1 MRHLR
6 VLVVAVI
13 VLASVGGLVAQS
25 GPDKEASWSAFIAW
39 FKAAPMARN
48 PLAAYTAKLQG
59 DGKSEAEVNQ
69 VVALL
74 MPLLAERSDWI
85 GAYFDKV
92 FSRPITGKP
101 EIDLMSTEPSA
112 LLVAS
117 IKGLKP
123 GTALDGG
130 MGLGRNAVYLAKQ
143 GWTATGF
150 DISEKAVA
158 LARVNAE
165 KAGVRVSAITASYDS
180 FDFGTNRWDLIVLA
194 FAWAPVTDP
203 AFVERLRTS
212 LRPGGRVIFEHM
224 IQDQPGPR
232 VTRALTP
239 GELRDC
245 FKSFAIASYEETV
258 GLGDWGGPNTSLVKM
273 VAVKQ

>member
-1 MRHLR
+1 MRHVR

-13 VLASVGGLVAQS
+13 VLASFGVLVAQS
-25 GPDKEASWSAFIAW
+25 SPDREASWGAFIAW

-48 PLAAYTAKLQG
+48 PLAAYAGKLQG
-59 DGKSEAEVNQ
+59 DGKTEAQAKQEI
-69 VVALL
+69 ALL
-74 MPLLAERSDWI
+74 MQLLAERSDWI
-85 GAYFDKV
+85 GIHFDKV
-92 FSRPITGKP
+92 FSQPITGKP

-130 MGLGRNAVYLAKQ
+130 MGLGRNAVYLAQQ
-143 GWTATGF
+143 GWTVTGF
-150 DISEKAVA
+150 DVSEQA
-158 LARVNAE
+158 LVLSRANAQ
-165 KAGVRVSAITASYDS
+165 KAGVRVNAVNASYDS
-180 FDFGTNRWDLIVLA
+180 FDFGSSKWDLIVLA

-212 LRPGGRVIFEHM
+212 LRPGGRIVFEHT
-224 IQDQPGPR
+224 IQNSPGPR
-232 VTRALTP
+232 VTKALMP
-239 GELRDC
+239 NELRGC
-245 FKSFAIASYEETV
+245 FSTFTIASYEETV
-258 GLGDWGGPNTSLVKM
+258 DLGDWGGPGTSLVRM

>member
-1 MRHLR
+1 MRHVR

-13 VLASVGGLVAQS
+13 VLASIGGLVAQS
-25 GPDKEASWSAFIAW
+25 GPDKEASWSAFMAW
-39 FKAAPMARN
+39 FKTAPLAGN
-48 PLAAYTAKLQG
+48 PLAAYGEKLQG
-59 DGKSEAEVNQ
+59 DGKSEAEAKQ
-69 VVALL
+69 EVAAL

-92 FSRPITGKP
+92 FSRPITG
-101 EIDLMSTEPSA
+101 DAATDRMSTQPSA

-130 MGLGRNAVYLAKQ
+130 MGLGRNAVYLAQQ
-143 GWTATGF
+143 GWTVTGF
-150 DISEKAVA
+150 DISEQA
-158 LARVNAE
+158 LALSRANAE
-165 KAGVRVSAITASYDS
+165 KAGVRVNAVNASYDS

-212 LRPGGRVIFEHM
+212 LRPGGRIVFEHT
-224 IQDQPGPR
+224 IQNSPGPR
-232 VTRALTP
+232 VTKALMP
-239 GELRDC
+239 NELRGC
-245 FKSFAIASYEETV
+245 FSTFTIVSYEETV
-258 GLGDWGGPNTSLVKM
+258 DLGDWGGPGTSLVRM

>member
-1 MRHLR
+1 MRHVR

-13 VLASVGGLVAQS
+13 VLASFGGLVAQS

-59 DGKSEAEVNQ
+59 DGKSEAEVKQ

-85 GAYFDKV
+85 GVYFDKV

-101 EIDLMSTEPSA
+101 EIDLMSTQPSA

-130 MGLGRNAVYLAKQ
+130 MGLGRNAVYLAQQ
-143 GWTATGF
+143 GWTVTGF
-150 DISEKAVA
+150 DISEQA
-158 LARVNAE
+158 LALSRANAE
-165 KAGVRVSAITASYDS
+165 QAGVRVNAVNASYDS
-180 FDFGTNRWDLIVLA
+180 FDFGSNRWDLIVLA

-212 LRPGGRVIFEHM
+212 LRPGGRIVFEHT
-224 IQDQPGPR
+224 IQNSPGPR
-232 VTRALTP
+232 VTKALMP
-239 GELRDC
+239 NELRGC
-245 FKSFAIASYEETV
+245 FSTFTIVSYEETV
-258 GLGDWGGPNTSLVKM
+258 DLGDWGGPGTSLVRM
-273 VAVKQ
+273 VAVKK

>member
-1 MRHLR
+1 MRHSR
-6 VLVVAVI
+6 VFVVAII
-13 VLASVGGLVAQS
+13 VLATFGVLIAQS
-25 GPDKEASWSAFIAW
+25 GPDKDATWKAFLAW
-39 FKAAPMARN
+39 FKTADLERN
-48 PLAAYTAKLQG
+48 PLAPYLAKLQR
-59 DGKSEAEVNQ
+59 DGKSEAEAKQ
-69 VVALL
+69 VIAQL

-85 GAYFDKV
+85 GIYFDKV
-92 FSRPITGKP
+92 FSRPLTGVP
-101 EIDLMSTEPSA
+101 EVDLMTTEPSA

-123 GTALDGG
+123 GTALDVG
-130 MGLGRNAVYLAKQ
+130 MGAGRNAVYLAKQ

-165 KAGVRVSAITASYDS
+165 KVGVRVNAVTASYDS
-180 FDFGTNRWDLIVLA
+180 FDFGTNRWDLMVLA

-212 LRPGGRVIFEHM
+212 LRPGGRIVFEHM
-224 IQDQPGPR
+224 IQDAPGPK

-239 GELRDC
+239 GELRGC

-258 GLGDWGGPNTSLVKM
+258 GLGDWGGPGTSLVKM
-273 VAVKQ
+273 EAVKQ

>member
-1 MRHLR
+1 MRHSR
-6 VLVVAVI
+6 VFVVAII
-13 VLASVGGLVAQS
+13 VLATLGVLVAQS
-25 GPDKEASWSAFIAW
+25 GPDKEATWKAFLTW
-39 FKAAPMARN
+39 FKTADLEGN
-48 PLAAYTAKLQG
+48 PLAPYAAKLQR
-59 DGKSEAEVNQ
+59 DGRSEAEVKQ

-74 MPLLAERSDWI
+74 MQLVAERSDWI
-85 GAYFDKV
+85 GFYFDKV
-92 FSRPITGKP
+92 FAKPITGDP
-101 EIDLMSTEPSA
+101 ATDLLPTQPSA

-123 GTALDGG
+123 GAALDAG
-130 MGLGRNAVYLAKQ
+130 MGAGRNAVYLAKQ

-158 LARVNAE
+158 LARANAE
-165 KAGVRVSAITASYDS
+165 KAGVRVNAVTASYEN

-212 LRPGGRVIFEHM
+212 LRPGGRVVFEHM

-239 GELRDC
+239 GELRGC
-245 FKSFAIASYEETV
+245 FKSFAIASYEETI
-258 GLGDWGGPNTSLVKM
+258 GLGDWGGPGTSLVRM